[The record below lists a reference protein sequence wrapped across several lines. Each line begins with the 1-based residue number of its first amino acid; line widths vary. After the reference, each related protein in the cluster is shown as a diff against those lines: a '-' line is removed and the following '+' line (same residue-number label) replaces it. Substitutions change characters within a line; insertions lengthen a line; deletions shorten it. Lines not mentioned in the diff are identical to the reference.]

1 MTSEAEKGL
10 GSVQA
15 VAALLARQT
24 AERNFHLDLV
34 GLIGLRKDFLTAVYF
49 PLIPRYTLSKVALC
63 SVS

>member
-34 GLIGLRKDFLTAVYF
+34 GLIGLRKDFLEQ
-49 PLIPRYTLSKVALC
+49 LAL
-63 SVS
+63 